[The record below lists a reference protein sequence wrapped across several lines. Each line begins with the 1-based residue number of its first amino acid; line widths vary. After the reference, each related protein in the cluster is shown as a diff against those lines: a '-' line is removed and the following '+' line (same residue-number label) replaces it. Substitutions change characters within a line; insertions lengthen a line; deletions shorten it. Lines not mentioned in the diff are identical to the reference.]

1 MTSGEALDSVAES
14 ESTPAKKRHKNV
26 LRRRPRFR
34 ASIQSKLMV
43 LLLLTSIV
51 SVAAIAA
58 IVYQSGRTSLRAAAY
73 ERLTQLRESQKRA
86 VETLFSDL
94 TNSLVIYERGL
105 TVVDAVVRFTAGF
118 DQLADATISPAQ
130 QQAIVNY
137 YNNEFIT
144 PVERTTG
151 DKLDITALLPTSPAQ
166 RYLQAYYTAPF
177 TSDQDAM
184 RLDDAGDGSAW
195 SAANAQF
202 NSYFREIV
210 TRFDYDDAVLLD
222 TRGNIV
228 YTLSKDPDLGTNIL
242 TGPYRESNL
251 RDAYLKAL
259 GANAVDFTWITD
271 FKPYQPQ
278 LGVPTAWLVAPV
290 EAGGKT
296 QGVLALPLPIDKI
309 NKIMTADRQWQA
321 AGMGSGTETY
331 LAGPDSLMRSDSRL
345 FLQDPEEYRKQVV
358 AAGTSLAV
366 VNRAI
371 QFGGTTLLQP
381 VATEGLRAAQR
392 GQTGTVT
399 STDYTGSR
407 ELEAY
412 APLNVPDSDLHWSI
426 LATRND
432 SEAFAAVASFSRAL
446 VLVTVGIIVVIC
458 VASMLIAHAM
468 VRPIR
473 RLEVGTQKISAGDYE
488 VNIPVKSRDEIGDL
502 TAAFNEMS
510 RNLQTKEEL
519 LNEQRKENDRLL
531 LSMMPEPVVERY
543 RLGEQTIA
551 QEHQDVTVLFADI
564 LGVDEISSGLS
575 GNELVK
581 IVDELVRQFDS
592 AAEHLGVERIRTLH
606 NGYLAGCGVT
616 TPRLDNIPR
625 TVDFALEMRRIVDRF
640 NCQTG
645 NDLHLRVGINTG
657 DVISGLVG
665 RSSVVYDMWGAAVSL
680 AYQMHSGSPQPGIY
694 VTSQVYEAMR
704 DVWQFTA
711 AGTIS
716 VGGLEEPIYRLSE
729 RS

>member
-242 TGPYRESNL
+242 TGPYRESICVTPT
-251 RDAYLKAL
+251 LKRWA
-259 GANAVDFTWITD
+259 
-271 FKPYQPQ
+271 
-278 LGVPTAWLVAPV
+278 PTPS
-290 EAGGKT
+290 T
-296 QGVLALPLPIDKI
+296 LPGLPTSSRISLNSACRPRGWWHRSK
-309 NKIMTADRQWQA
+309 RA
-321 AGMGSGTETY
+321 A
-331 LAGPDSLMRSDSRL
+331 
-345 FLQDPEEYRKQVV
+345 K
-358 AAGTSLAV
+358 
-366 VNRAI
+366 
-371 QFGGTTLLQP
+371 
-381 VATEGLRAAQR
+381 LRAFWR
-392 GQTGTVT
+392 CRCR
-399 STDYTGSR
+399 STR
-407 ELEAY
+407 
-412 APLNVPDSDLHWSI
+412 SI
-426 LATRND
+426 
-432 SEAFAAVASFSRAL
+432 
-446 VLVTVGIIVVIC
+446 
-458 VASMLIAHAM
+458 
-468 VRPIR
+468 
-473 RLEVGTQKISAGDYE
+473 
-488 VNIPVKSRDEIGDL
+488 
-502 TAAFNEMS
+502 
-510 RNLQTKEEL
+510 
-519 LNEQRKENDRLL
+519 
-531 LSMMPEPVVERY
+531 
-543 RLGEQTIA
+543 
-551 QEHQDVTVLFADI
+551 
-564 LGVDEISSGLS
+564 
-575 GNELVK
+575 
-581 IVDELVRQFDS
+581 
-592 AAEHLGVERIRTLH
+592 
-606 NGYLAGCGVT
+606 
-616 TPRLDNIPR
+616 
-625 TVDFALEMRRIVDRF
+625 
-640 NCQTG
+640 
-645 NDLHLRVGINTG
+645 
-657 DVISGLVG
+657 
-665 RSSVVYDMWGAAVSL
+665 RS
-680 AYQMHSGSPQPGIY
+680 
-694 VTSQVYEAMR
+694 
-704 DVWQFTA
+704 
-711 AGTIS
+711 
-716 VGGLEEPIYRLSE
+716 
-729 RS
+729 

>member
-228 YTLSKDPDLGTNIL
+228 YTLSKDP
-242 TGPYRESNL
+242 GPR
-251 RDAYLKAL
+251 
-259 GANAVDFTWITD
+259 
-271 FKPYQPQ
+271 YQHS
-278 LGVPTAWLVAPV
+278 
-290 EAGGKT
+290 
-296 QGVLALPLPIDKI
+296 
-309 NKIMTADRQWQA
+309 DR
-321 AGMGSGTETY
+321 
-331 LAGPDSLMRSDSRL
+331 
-345 FLQDPEEYRKQVV
+345 
-358 AAGTSLAV
+358 
-366 VNRAI
+366 
-371 QFGGTTLLQP
+371 
-381 VATEGLRAAQR
+381 
-392 GQTGTVT
+392 
-399 STDYTGSR
+399 
-407 ELEAY
+407 
-412 APLNVPDSDLHWSI
+412 
-426 LATRND
+426 
-432 SEAFAAVASFSRAL
+432 
-446 VLVTVGIIVVIC
+446 
-458 VASMLIAHAM
+458 
-468 VRPIR
+468 
-473 RLEVGTQKISAGDYE
+473 
-488 VNIPVKSRDEIGDL
+488 
-502 TAAFNEMS
+502 
-510 RNLQTKEEL
+510 
-519 LNEQRKENDRLL
+519 
-531 LSMMPEPVVERY
+531 
-543 RLGEQTIA
+543 
-551 QEHQDVTVLFADI
+551 
-564 LGVDEISSGLS
+564 
-575 GNELVK
+575 
-581 IVDELVRQFDS
+581 
-592 AAEHLGVERIRTLH
+592 
-606 NGYLAGCGVT
+606 
-616 TPRLDNIPR
+616 
-625 TVDFALEMRRIVDRF
+625 
-640 NCQTG
+640 
-645 NDLHLRVGINTG
+645 
-657 DVISGLVG
+657 
-665 RSSVVYDMWGAAVSL
+665 AVSRIQS
-680 AYQMHSGSPQPGIY
+680 A
-694 VTSQVYEAMR
+694 
-704 DVWQFTA
+704 
-711 AGTIS
+711 
-716 VGGLEEPIYRLSE
+716 
-729 RS
+729 